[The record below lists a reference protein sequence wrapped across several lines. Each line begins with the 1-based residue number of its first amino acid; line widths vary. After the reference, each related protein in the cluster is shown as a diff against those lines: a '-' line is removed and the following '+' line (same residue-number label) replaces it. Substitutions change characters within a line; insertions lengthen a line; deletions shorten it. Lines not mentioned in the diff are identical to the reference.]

1 MDFDIG
7 NGKFWNFKM
16 VNIGIGWTGKY
27 WIYWENMVIREIG
40 NMWEFR
46 DKGRKLLGW
55 YGDID

>member
-7 NGKFWNFKM
+7 NGKIWNFKL

-27 WIYWENMVIREIG
+27 WIYWGYVEIGENG

-46 DKGRKLLGW
+46 DKGRKFLGEW
-55 YGDID
+55 EDID